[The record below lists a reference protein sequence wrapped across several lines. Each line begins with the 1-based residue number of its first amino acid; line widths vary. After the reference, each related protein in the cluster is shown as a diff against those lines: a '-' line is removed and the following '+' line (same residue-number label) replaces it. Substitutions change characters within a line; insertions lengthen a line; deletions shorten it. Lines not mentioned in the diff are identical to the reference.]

1 MGLLDDAK
9 DKLGGAGDALKG
21 PTTGDGWATLDEG
34 AATDPVLGGPVGDEA
49 GVPPADD
56 PEARGAS

>member
-9 DKLGGAGDALKG
+9 DKLSDVGDALKG

-34 AATDPVLGGPVGDEA
+34 ATRDPVLGGPVGEDA
-49 GVPPADD
+49 DAPLADD
-56 PEARGAS
+56 PEARGGS